1 MGLHQGR
8 LNAIKITPDGNRLI
22 TAGEDGAI
30 FVLRIREQSYN
41 FKEKQGKLL
50 PVKEDTSKKK
60 AIVDPALANIVLV
73 KRNEV
78 EEWQERY
85 KRLKY
90 DLALKRKKVTLKL
103 DNCRKRF

>member
-1 MGLHQGR
+1 M
-8 LNAIKITPDGNRLI
+8 
-22 TAGEDGAI
+22 
-30 FVLRIREQSYN
+30 
-41 FKEKQGKLL
+41 
-50 PVKEDTSKKK
+50 
-60 AIVDPALANIVLV
+60 ANIVLV

-103 DNCRKRF
+103 DNCKKRFQRQYEEIERQRENDITDLKERYEAL